1 MKRLRND
8 TPNDA
13 RESARRENESERE
26 RERER
31 EERERKKER
40 KKERKVI
47 GKIVRRSVEKV
58 KNRGSKT
65 TIAKKSSIGRSFS
78 RSSHRFR
85 FFIKHTYNAR
95 TT

>member
-1 MKRLRND
+1 MIHRTTHEKVPEGRTR
-8 TPNDA
+8 A
-13 RESARRENESERE
+13 RE

-65 TIAKKSSIGRSFS
+65 TIAKKSSIGRSFLS
-78 RSSHRFR
+78 LIHISEPTRP
-85 FFIKHTYNAR
+85 Y
-95 TT
+95 

>member
-31 EERERKKER
+31 EESDWENRSKKRRE
-40 KKERKVI
+40 
-47 GKIVRRSVEKV
+47 SEKQRQQNNHSEEIIDRTFFLSFV
-58 KNRGSKT
+58 AQ
-65 TIAKKSSIGRSFS
+65 ISIF
-78 RSSHRFR
+78 
-85 FFIKHTYNAR
+85 Y
-95 TT
+95 